1 MRLQHLGLV
10 LRVIPNARQ
19 CLADIATSLARKESR
34 TPAEMECETRKSLEQ
49 DWRRNI
55 DIKQE
60 KRQETKE
67 KERDV
72 GILVQDQCKRYHRCQ
87 QCKRGLRNRGSCN
100 IWTDTFYLPGS
111 RYII

>member
-1 MRLQHLGLV
+1 MTFKQ
-10 LRVIPNARQ
+10 NF
-19 CLADIATSLARKESR
+19 
-34 TPAEMECETRKSLEQ
+34 ETRKNLEQ

-55 DIKQE
+55 DMKQE
-60 KRQETKE
+60 KRQESKE
-67 KERDV
+67 KERET
-72 GILVQDQCKRYHRCQ
+72 GMLVQDQCKRYHRCQ